1 MSSSEFEKGRLLCER
16 LHGKHSG
23 ADLIAILR
31 EVCPDYLAMTMEWAY
46 AGITARPVL
55 PIETRVLLLLG
66 CCICRGELPA
76 QVKAYAEAALGLGLS
91 KSEITETILQTLPIA
106 GFPAVT
112 NAMLAV
118 KDVLTSEVP
127 A

>member
-16 LHGKHSG
+16 LHGEHSG
-23 ADLIAILR
+23 AEIIAVLKA
-31 EVCPDYLAMTMEWAY
+31 VCPDYLAMTMEWAY
-46 AGITARPVL
+46 AGITARPGL
-55 PIETRVLLLLG
+55 PIETRILLLLA

-76 QVKAYAEAALGLGLS
+76 QVRAYAEAALGLGLS
-91 KSEITETILQTLPIA
+91 KNEITEAILQTLPIA

-118 KDVLTSEVP
+118 QDVLTSEVVT
-127 A
+127 